1 VYKLRKSRYIL
12 SIVIYWIFIA
22 TVIQSM
28 YGSTVLNNAEKF
40 MRLVVQIINIVVWV
54 IAARKI
60 REDLVGKNWFN
71 RNKNWSYPVFS
82 WLLHSIFPNIFL
94 LLVLLMKL
102 SGEPSKLAATTYI
115 FSAVICFALA
125 TYRMK
130 WFFKKKE

>member
-1 VYKLRKSRYIL
+1 
-12 SIVIYWIFIA
+12 
-22 TVIQSM
+22 M